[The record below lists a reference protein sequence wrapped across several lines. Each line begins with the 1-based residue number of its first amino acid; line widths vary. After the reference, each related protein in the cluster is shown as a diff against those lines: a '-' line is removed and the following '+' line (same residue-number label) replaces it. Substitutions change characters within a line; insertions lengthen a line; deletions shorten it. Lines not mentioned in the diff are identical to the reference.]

1 MSNRRLLPG
10 RFRFSF
16 PADSLTVHNTL
27 KDNIMRYLELK
38 IPPPVVALVCVAAM
52 WAVAKVTPAFGVA
65 PEVRWAFV
73 GMFVIAGLFFDFRG
87 LLAFLR
93 ARTSINPMTPQR
105 ASSLVT
111 TGVYRYT
118 RNPMYVGLACLVV
131 AVAIFLD
138 APAGWLGVG
147 IFVLYITRFQIQP
160 EEAVLLENFG
170 DSYRTYCDQV
180 RRWL

>member
-1 MSNRRLLPG
+1 MSNRRVLPG

-118 RNPMYVGLACLVV
+118 RKPMYLGLACLVGCGDI
-131 AVAIFLD
+131 ATADL
-138 APAGWLGVG
+138 P
-147 IFVLYITRFQIQP
+147 
-160 EEAVLLENFG
+160 EAVVIALGRVAMSQAKLSAADLGN
-170 DSYRTYCDQV
+170 
-180 RRWL
+180 